1 MSKEIVSRY
10 VGQETYHDNNLTI
23 VKKDNKLY
31 YTFKNFDTIP
41 KSRRIGTFLRYFG
54 SEIEL
59 MPKNAILD
67 LLDMAF
73 ELVKGGKTRRDLKY
87 FYRIKDYSRKDI
99 INSFWNIILAEE
111 GLGFIR

>member
-1 MSKEIVSRY
+1 MSKEIVSKY
-10 VGQETYHDNNLTI
+10 VSVETYKDDNLTI
-23 VKKDNKLY
+23 VKKDNKLR
-31 YTFKNFDTIP
+31 YTFKNFDNIP
-41 KSRRIGTFLRYFG
+41 KSRRIGTFLKYFG
-54 SEIEL
+54 SEIEF
-59 MPKNAILD
+59 MPKSAILD

-73 ELVKGGKTRRDLKY
+73 ELVKGGKTTRDLKY